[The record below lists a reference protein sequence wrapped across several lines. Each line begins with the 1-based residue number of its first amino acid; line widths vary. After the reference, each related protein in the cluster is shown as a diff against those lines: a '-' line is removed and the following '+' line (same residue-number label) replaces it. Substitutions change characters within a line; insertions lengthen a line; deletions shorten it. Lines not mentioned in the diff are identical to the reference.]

1 MFINSTP
8 VSAVAAA
15 GVCTVTPDARFR
27 GTSVSVAS
35 PLAARF
41 PQAHKVQAQALTLP
55 KATYMGPETKPSIVL
70 GGVRGVPPRG
80 RPV

>member
-1 MFINSTP
+1 MEQMLTNYTP

-15 GVCTVTPDARFR
+15 GVCTVAPDSRVK
-27 GTSVSVAS
+27 GISVTVAS

-41 PQAHKVQAQALTLP
+41 PQAHQAQGS
-55 KATYMGPETKPSIVL
+55 YMGPETKPSIKLV
-70 GGVRGVPPRG
+70 GFRGVPPRG